1 MKRTITRRNFLK
13 VGGASLAGAVLL
25 GAAGCGGGG
34 DSEQGGGGGNGEPVT
49 LKLSHQW
56 PKPTPDPEGPY
67 AGYQGDF
74 RAVLATRFAKEVE
87 EETNGQVKVNIFP
100 NNSLVG
106 ATEQYDAM
114 MKGAIDMSVF
124 PLDYAGGK
132 VPAFNVTLMPTL
144 IRNHQQAQNWQHAE
158 IGRRLEQIMEEHGV
172 KIVTWLWNA
181 GATGAKGPPVVA
193 PGDVTGGMTMRA
205 AGSRV
210 EDMLRKAGAGI
221 VDMSSS
227 EMYGAFQTGVL
238 DAGVTSTG
246 SWASYNLYEQ
256 VQSWVS
262 PKLNT
267 FWIMFEPL
275 IISMDAWN
283 QLSSEQQE
291 AVDRV
296 GDSLQQFAYD
306 AAEQDDLRVEKLFR
320 ENGVNVV
327 QMPDPAFQEWREIAQ
342 EVFDEFANEV
352 ENGGELIQLAQQV
365 PADKKLGPT
374 GGGTTGGTT
383 SE

>member
-1 MKRTITRRNFLK
+1 MKRTMTRRNFLK
-13 VGGASLAGAVLL
+13 IGGAGLAGAALL
-25 GAAGCGGGG
+25 GTAGCGGGEESG
-34 DSEQGGGGGNGEPVT
+34 QGGGGGEPVT

-56 PKPTPDPEGPY
+56 PKPQPDENGTY
-67 AGYQGDF
+67 AGYSGDF
-74 RAVLATRFAKEVE
+74 RAILATRFAKEVE

-114 MKGAIDMSVF
+114 MQGAVDMSVF

-144 IRNHQQAQNWQHAE
+144 VRNHTQAQNWQHAE
-158 IGRRLEQIMEEHGV
+158 IGRRLEQLMEENGV
-172 KIVTWLWNA
+172 RIVTWLWNA
-181 GATGAKGPPVVA
+181 GATGSKNVGHPLVA
-193 PGDVTGGMTMRA
+193 PSDVTGNLTMRA

-221 VDMSSS
+221 TSMSSS

-256 VQSWVS
+256 VDAWVS
-262 PKLNT
+262 PTQNT

-283 QLSSEQQE
+283 QLSTEQQE
-291 AVDRV
+291 AVNRV
-296 GDSLQQFAYD
+296 GDDLQDFAYQ
-306 AAEQDDLRVEKLFR
+306 AAEDDDRRVEQLFR

-327 QMPDPAFQEWREIAQ
+327 EMPDSAFQEWQQIAQ
-342 EVFDEFANEV
+342 EVFEEYANEV
-352 ENGGELIQLAQQV
+352 ENGGELINLAQQV
-365 PADKKLGPT
+365 PADRQLQPS
-374 GGGTTGGTT
+374 GGGTTSG
-383 SE
+383 